1 MEKHLQRVK
10 RLKRQVEEQGEKV
23 SDTVYNGILLN
34 SVPEDYNIAV
44 NILESQDR
52 LTPEM
57 IINRLMEASRKH
69 GGEEVSGNGKTKTA
83 MLTNSGQSKGK
94 KSSSS
99 SSPSTKVVVCGH
111 CKQKGHKDTKCWI
124 KHPELRPKKSGST
137 EKKDEQHFVMSAHV
151 KKTEKAAGEKQSKSD
166 PSKWYIDSAASEH
179 FSPYKHLFESYQE
192 LSNPHEITTAE
203 GNTVKGIGKGSIT
216 IQAMAG
222 SDIIS
227 LTFKDV
233 TYAPDMDANLLST
246 TTLYDLGFEVS
257 SKPGLG
263 VRILKDDILI
273 ADTVREG
280 KLFRLKTVQ
289 HQAQSATTTVGESM
303 AVWHRR
309 LAHLGEQ
316 NIIKLTRMAEGIQLS
331 KDSILGICGSCQKG
345 KQTRKPSHE
354 PSSRSTERGDLI
366 HCDLCGPITP
376 TTLGGNNYAI
386 SFTDDATRM
395 STIAPLKGKSSAEIL
410 RAFKH
415 YRTFLKTQH
424 GIRIKRLRTDGGGEF
439 KKHLAEYLK
448 SKGIKHETTAP
459 YSPDQNGV
467 AERLNR
473 TVIERTKAILA
484 ETELPKTLW
493 MEIASTVVYLK
504 NRSPTKALSNQTPY
518 EAWYGEKPDLSH
530 LRSIGC
536 TAYIHIP
543 KERRVKLDWNAHK
556 GQLVEDGGTNQ
567 YRIWDPERKDIVISR
582 DVEFDEIPTQS
593 PSTSIPEP
601 AEPTKSTE
609 ATEPVTSPEPA
620 ESEEDDS
627 VPNSETETETPE
639 QPRRTS
645 ARSRAT

>member
-1 MEKHLQRVK
+1 MEDEGNTGSSTYNITKLNETNYRSWSQQLRWILDERDLWELVNGEEVRPTVSTTQPQQSEQSSTATGDINKLTAWTKKAKKARSIIGSSITASVMTYIEGIDNPVDMWTTLAEIYNPKTQTTLLQTVREFMTVKREDGDMEKHLQRVK

-246 TTLYDLGFEVS
+246 TTLYNLGFEVS

-376 TTLGGNNYAI
+376 TTLGGNNYVI

-410 RAFKH
+410 CAFKH
-415 YRTFLKTQH
+415 YRTFLKTQN
-424 GIRIKRLRTDGGGEF
+424 GIKIKRLRTDGGSEF
-439 KKHLAEYLK
+439 KEHLSEYLK
-448 SKGIKHETTAP
+448 SNGIKHETTAS
-459 YSPDQNGV
+459 YSPDQNSV

-473 TVIERTKAILA
+473 TVIE
-484 ETELPKTLW
+484 
-493 MEIASTVVYLK
+493 
-504 NRSPTKALSNQTPY
+504 
-518 EAWYGEKPDLSH
+518 
-530 LRSIGC
+530 
-536 TAYIHIP
+536 
-543 KERRVKLDWNAHK
+543 
-556 GQLVEDGGTNQ
+556 
-567 YRIWDPERKDIVISR
+567 
-582 DVEFDEIPTQS
+582 
-593 PSTSIPEP
+593 
-601 AEPTKSTE
+601 
-609 ATEPVTSPEPA
+609 
-620 ESEEDDS
+620 
-627 VPNSETETETPE
+627 
-639 QPRRTS
+639 
-645 ARSRAT
+645 